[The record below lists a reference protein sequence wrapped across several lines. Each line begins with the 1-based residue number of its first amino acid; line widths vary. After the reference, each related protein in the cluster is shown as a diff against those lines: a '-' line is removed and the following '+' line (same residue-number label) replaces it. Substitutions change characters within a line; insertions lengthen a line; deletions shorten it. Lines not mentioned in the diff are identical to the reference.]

1 MSSEAYSDRSASL
14 LTTYSLRLHASA
26 HDNFDAPVARLCLFV
41 GSRNQRLAF
50 APAHGPKKACLDTA
64 LDQHG
69 AVIVRH
75 AADTVG
81 VSSHLNLNRWAFGD
95 FGEKLIE
102 GGPRGRRDFN
112 TIGLEIECKADG
124 FWRLCGESF
133 RESAMGIFSRHGF
146 RFDVAPRIDRG
157 GTVRFVEDCPSTSG
171 ADGNR
176 AGRAAFFRQ
185 QDDEGIDA
193 GAAGKVVAG
202 SQNVDNDPLQRSHIA
217 PGKEIIRPL

>member
-14 LTTYSLRLHASA
+14 LAIYSLRLHASA

-69 AVIVRH
+69 AHRFGPLHGQSVIVRH

-81 VSSHLNLNRWAFGD
+81 VSSHLNLNRWSFGD

-102 GGPRGRRDFN
+102 GGPRGLRDFD

-146 RFDVAPRIDRG
+146 RFDVAARIDRG
-157 GTVRFVEDCPSTSG
+157 GTVRFVEDRPSTSG

-193 GAAGKVVAG
+193 GAAGKEVAG
-202 SQNVDNDPLQRSHIA
+202 GQSVDNEPFQ
-217 PGKEIIRPL
+217 